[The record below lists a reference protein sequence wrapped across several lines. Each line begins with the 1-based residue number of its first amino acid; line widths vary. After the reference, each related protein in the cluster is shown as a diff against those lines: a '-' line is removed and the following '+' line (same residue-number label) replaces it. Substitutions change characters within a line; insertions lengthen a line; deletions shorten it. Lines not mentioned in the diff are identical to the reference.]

1 MVGRGTGQRH
11 GCFAFQLRGKIS
23 NAVGDT
29 PAKYVARVK
38 MFQARYWIAHEG
50 MRMATVASR
59 LGYDSEAS
67 FSRAF
72 KRIIGHPPSEA
83 RIG

>member
-1 MVGRGTGQRH
+1 MLGV
-11 GCFAFQLRGKIS
+11 S
-23 NAVGDT
+23 

-38 MFQARYWIAHEG
+38 MFQARQWIARDN
-50 MRMATVASR
+50 MRIAVAANR

-83 RIG
+83 REAETA